1 MKRGPPKRAPCRV
14 AVCLVLVDV
23 DLAAPCAS
31 ITAFTDTNNN
41 GVNNGEPSD
50 TATRTRVVPS
60 SSPGL
65 RNRDH
70 RRRLDRR
77 ANGDQARGG
86 VRGLSDVEVVHI
98 LTHAGRIVVRSVICE
113 VKNRKASG
121 PPPVMSRE
129 AVVRRSRSPGPLR
142 WSRSRPCTDG

>member
-86 VRGLSDVEVVHI
+86 VRGPQRCRSCPYSDPCRPDSCSERH
-98 LTHAGRIVVRSVICE
+98 LRSQE
-113 VKNRKASG
+113 SEGK
-121 PPPVMSRE
+121 
-129 AVVRRSRSPGPLR
+129 RSPAGNVTGGGGATQ
-142 WSRSRPCTDG
+142 SFTTA